1 MSNLLDILLDVLA
14 RLTAFGIIVCIL
26 TVFARIL
33 WITVVYIWTFGA
45 G

>member
-1 MSNLLDILLDVLA
+1 MNDLLEALIKLLA
-14 RLTAFGIIVCIL
+14 GLTAVGIIACIL

-33 WITVVYIWTFGA
+33 WVAVVYIWTFGA